1 MQVSFR
7 KKTGYMRRIIF
18 AFAVAIYLCSNVA
31 RSAFAQSDE
40 SAHSPANLGVAA
52 GPADQSTSADN
63 SDSTNESAT
72 ALAKKLQN
80 PIGNLYSIPFQS
92 NTNFNYGPNKGT
104 QELVNIQPVLPIHLN
119 DRWNIITRTIL
130 PLIWQPSLRPA
141 HTVPFGT
148 GAASFSAFL
157 SPANPSNGWLWGA
170 GPIFHIPTA
179 TSKTLGSNV
188 WGGGP
193 TGVLVYMKGT
203 VVAGVL
209 VNNVWSFGGTSGRGG
224 TSYNNF
230 LVQPFFNYNFGGGW
244 YAGTSPV
251 VTANWKTSGNNAWT
265 LPLGGNIGRVIKLG
279 GKLPI
284 NLSAGAY
291 ANVLRPEYGATWQ
304 LRTQATV
311 IF

>member
-7 KKTGYMRRIIF
+7 KKPRYRQQFTLVFAAAVYLGSGFVIF
-18 AFAVAIYLCSNVA
+18 ASPQTASE
-31 RSAFAQSDE
+31 AQPVNL
-40 SAHSPANLGVAA
+40 AAPAS
-52 GPADQSTSADN
+52 PADQSDSADN

-92 NTNFNYGPNKGT
+92 NTNFNYGPNRGT

-119 DRWNIITRTIL
+119 AQWNIITRTIL
-130 PLIWQPSLRPA
+130 PLIWQPSLKPA

-157 SPANPSNGWLWGA
+157 SPGNPSNGWLWGA
-170 GPIFHIPTA
+170 GPIFQIPTA

-193 TGVLVYMKGT
+193 TGVLVYMKGP

-209 VNNVWSFGGTSGRGG
+209 VNNVWLTL
-224 TSYNNF
+224 YIQNK
-230 LVQPFFNYNFGGGW
+230 
-244 YAGTSPV
+244 SPGADKE
-251 VTANWKTSGNNAWT
+251 ANWLPAPDGTIYLVMRLYWPKTTPPSILPAGSG
-265 LPLGGNIGRVIKLG
+265 
-279 GKLPI
+279 
-284 NLSAGAY
+284 
-291 ANVLRPEYGATWQ
+291 TWKPPAVM
-304 LRTQATV
+304 RA
-311 IF
+311 